1 MKILIGGDF
10 TTCNRGLDSVKN
22 KNAFSTEIKQIMQ
35 EADICIVNLEAPIAY
50 EDKYKIRKVGP
61 NLKTSSII
69 IPYLKD
75 CGVDV
80 LTLANNHFFD
90 YGEHGVKATIEEI
103 KKNNIDY
110 VGGGQTPD
118 EYQRI
123 LYKSVNNVTIAIL
136 NYCESEF
143 SVNKNIG
150 SNPIDAINV
159 FYDIQA
165 VRSKADY
172 IIVITHGGHE
182 GYNLPSPRM
191 QKLYRYFID
200 LGVDVVV
207 NHHQHCYSGYE
218 EYHNGAIFYGLG
230 NLFFDHVTPE
240 NKKGIWNSGFLLEI
254 KIENSISFKT
264 YPYEQCVGS
273 NVSVELLKD
282 NTAFEKTIIKLNDI
296 INNPEKLEKSFDMWS
311 SNQGINQLAWFTP
324 YANRYLL
331 ALYRRKLL
339 PSFISSKK
347 KLQLLN
353 MLRCESHRDL
363 CINILSKK
371 R

>member
-90 YGEHGVKATIEEI
+90 YGEHGVKATIEELR
-103 KKNNIDY
+103 KNNIDY
-110 VGGGQTPD
+110 VGGGQTSD

-143 SVNKNIG
+143 SGIKNIG

-230 NLFFDHVTPE
+230 NLFFDKETPE

-254 KIENSISFKT
+254 KIENSISFKI

-273 NVSVELLKD
+273 KVSVELLKD

-296 INNPEKLEKSFDMWS
+296 INNPEKLEESFDMWS
-311 SNQGINQLAWFTP
+311 CNQGINQLAWFTP

>member
-240 NKKGIWNSGFLLEI
+240 NKKGIWNSGFLLE
-254 KIENSISFKT
+254 
-264 YPYEQCVGS
+264 P
-273 NVSVELLKD
+273 
-282 NTAFEKTIIKLNDI
+282 
-296 INNPEKLEKSFDMWS
+296 
-311 SNQGINQLAWFTP
+311 
-324 YANRYLL
+324 
-331 ALYRRKLL
+331 
-339 PSFISSKK
+339 
-347 KLQLLN
+347 
-353 MLRCESHRDL
+353 
-363 CINILSKK
+363 
-371 R
+371 

>member
-90 YGEHGVKATIEEI
+90 YGEHGVKATIEELR
-103 KKNNIDY
+103 KNNIDY
-110 VGGGQTPD
+110 VGGGQTSD

-136 NYCESEF
+136 NYCESEA

-230 NLFFDHVTPE
+230 NLFFDKETPE

-254 KIENSISFKT
+254 KIENSISFKI

-273 NVSVELLKD
+273 KVSVELLKD

-296 INNPEKLEKSFDMWS
+296 INNPEKLEESFDMWS
-311 SNQGINQLAWFTP
+311 CNQGINQLAWFTP